1 LEYFTKYVLNHG
13 LQIDFKK
20 FKNLMIEK
28 YVALYYNVKVYIK
41 FSHKHVII
49 KLFEIIFKVN

>member
-1 LEYFTKYVLNHG
+1 
-13 LQIDFKK
+13 
-20 FKNLMIEK
+20 MIEK

-41 FSHKHVII
+41 FPHKNIFF